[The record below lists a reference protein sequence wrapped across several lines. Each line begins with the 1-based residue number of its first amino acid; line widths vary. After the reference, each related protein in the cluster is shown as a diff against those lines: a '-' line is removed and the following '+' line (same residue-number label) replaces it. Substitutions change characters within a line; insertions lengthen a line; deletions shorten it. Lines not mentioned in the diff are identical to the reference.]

1 MNTGNTVMIQTQV
14 YRAVCTERKGRT
26 NKTLLSESG
35 LAGLSAF
42 LSAVLTPVVE
52 GHSVC
57 RPFWLASLHYLRFL
71 PHRSEVEK
79 QATPA
84 EDPEQ
89 EDEDAAGVTSLEGI
103 GA

>member
-1 MNTGNTVMIQTQV
+1 MIQTQF
-14 YRAVCTERKGRT
+14 YRAVCTERKDRT

-57 RPFWLASLHYLRFL
+57 RPFWLASLHYLRSL
-71 PHRSEVEK
+71 
-79 QATPA
+79 
-84 EDPEQ
+84 PEQ
-89 EDEDAAGVTSLEGI
+89 EDEDAAGVTSVEGI